1 MQTGPPLASALQ
13 RLLQEPHRSS
23 FMQAVRL
30 LELHWTQRGLGSHEI
45 FTQRLQ
51 FGNSLSLAFPPSEL
65 AEFSTTSDPVPP
77 DRFTD
82 TDDTSTASTA
92 STTSTTSTIEAPAGA
107 DRPAAG
113 APTASAPSPAAV
125 DRARLVPAFMGLLG
139 ANGNLPAF
147 YTELLAEREAQHRD
161 RSARAFL
168 DIFQQR
174 AVSLFYAAWR
184 KSRLPLRFELN
195 RRDEFLPLPMALAG
209 LGLRPLH
216 DRLAPRQGGVADD
229 TLAYFSG
236 HLQRRTPSAA
246 SLRQMLAEYF
256 GVPVKL
262 ESFVGR
268 WFELPATQQTA
279 LGLGAASLGRS
290 AVAGERVWQ
299 RDLRVRLNLGPL
311 RREQFH
317 RFLPGGTAQR
327 ALRELLLLL
336 TGGTLEYEV
345 RLTLAAQDVSPAQL
359 NADSGPRLGWDG
371 FLVTE
376 TAPADRCDA
385 GYDLAA
391 LA

>member
-65 AEFSTTSDPVPP
+65 AEFSTTSDPAPTN
-77 DRFTD
+77 DSID
-82 TDDTSTASTA
+82 TRAA
-92 STTSTTSTIEAPAGA
+92 EGPAGA
-107 DRPAAG
+107 NEPVAG
-113 APTASAPSPAAV
+113 ASSASARPSAAV

-256 GVPVKL
+256 SVPVQL
-262 ESFVGR
+262 DSFVGR
-268 WFELPATQQTA
+268 WFELPASQQTS
-279 LGLGAASLGRS
+279 LGLGAAALGHS

-299 RDLRVRLNLGPL
+299 RDLRVRLNFGPL
-311 RREQFH
+311 RREQFQ

-359 NADSGPRLGWDG
+359 QADGGPRLGWDG
-371 FLVTE
+371 FLVTDA
-376 TAPADRCDA
+376 APADRCDA

>member
-1 MQTGPPLASALQ
+1 MHAGPPPLASALQ

-23 FMQAVRL
+23 FVQAVRL

-65 AEFSTTSDPVPP
+65 AEFSTTSDPAAVG
-77 DRFTD
+77 
-82 TDDTSTASTA
+82 
-92 STTSTTSTIEAPAGA
+92 AGA
-107 DRPAAG
+107 AA
-113 APTASAPSPAAV
+113 AASAAPPAV

-147 YTELLAEREAQHRD
+147 YTELLAERETQHRD

-256 GVPVKL
+256 SVPVQL
-262 ESFVGR
+262 DSFVGR
-268 WFELPATQQTA
+268 WFELPASQQTA
-279 LGLGAASLGRS
+279 LGLGAAALGHS

-299 RDLRVRLNLGPL
+299 RDLRVRLNFGPL
-311 RREQFH
+311 RREQFQ

-359 NADSGPRLGWDG
+359 QADGGPRLGWDG
-371 FLVTE
+371 FLVTDA
-376 TAPADRCDA
+376 APADRCDA